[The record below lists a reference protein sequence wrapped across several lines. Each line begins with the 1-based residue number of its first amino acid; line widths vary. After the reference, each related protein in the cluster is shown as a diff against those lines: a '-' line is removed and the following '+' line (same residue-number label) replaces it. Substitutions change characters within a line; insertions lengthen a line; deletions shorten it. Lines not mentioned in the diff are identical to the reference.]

1 MAGSGA
7 KLLGAWGESLA
18 ADYLRAHGYEILA
31 ANYRCRGG
39 EIDLIARKGRFVA
52 FVEVKLRADARFAQ
66 ARECVDRRKQD
77 RIRQTAAFWLA
88 DHDGDVQPRFDVVE
102 VYAPEGM
109 ATRRPRIVHIPDAFS

>member
-39 EIDLIARKGRFVA
+39 EIDLIAQKGRFVA

-66 ARECVDRRKQD
+66 AREFVDRQKQD
-77 RIRQTAAFWLA
+77 RIRQTAALWLA
-88 DHDGDVQPRFDVVE
+88 AHEGSGQPRFDVVE
-102 VYAPEGM
+102 IYAPEGT

>member
-66 ARECVDRRKQD
+66 AREFVDRRKQD

-109 ATRRPRIVHIPDAFS
+109 ATRRPRIVHISNAFE